1 MCTCTQLIIDP
12 YIIGLETL
20 GISPSVY
27 QGLQTSGVAIFQIIL
42 VQYLGTPGFPIIS
55 QNVVSHFHCWLL
67 SEGKLFH
74 TDEPPWLSGCQP

>member
-12 YIIGLETL
+12 NIIGLKTL
-20 GISPSVY
+20 GIAPSVY

-42 VQYLGTPGFPIIS
+42 VQYLGTPGFPILS
-55 QNVVSHFHCWLL
+55 QNVVSCFHCWLL

-74 TDEPPWLSGCQP
+74 IDEPPWLSGCQP